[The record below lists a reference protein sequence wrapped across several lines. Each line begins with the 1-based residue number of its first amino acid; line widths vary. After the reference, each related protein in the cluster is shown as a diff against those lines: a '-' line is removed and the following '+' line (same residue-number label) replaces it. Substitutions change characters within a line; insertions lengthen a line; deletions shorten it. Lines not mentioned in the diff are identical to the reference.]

1 VAFATKEKEMKA
13 FFRSIGIA
21 GGILVLAG
29 VQNAS
34 AQITN
39 LVEFTTAFGFTV
51 GNATV
56 PAGSYAIRPDDDAPN
71 ILIMTGAHGDVIFQ
85 TENKNQK
92 SIPSKTEVL
101 FNRYGDGYVLKG
113 IQVEGSETGYVT
125 IPVEGE
131 RHVTKRGASN
141 GEQRVA
147 ARKRADTSN

>member
-1 VAFATKEKEMKA
+1 VLGAATFHRTCGPEVAYATREKEMKA

-21 GGILVLAG
+21 GVILVLAG

-56 PAGSYAIRPDDDAPN
+56 PAGSYTIRPDDDAPN

-85 TENKNQK
+85 TENKTRRASLPRPTCS
-92 SIPSKTEVL
+92 SIATATDMS
-101 FNRYGDGYVLKG
+101 
-113 IQVEGSETGYVT
+113 
-125 IPVEGE
+125 
-131 RHVTKRGASN
+131 
-141 GEQRVA
+141 
-147 ARKRADTSN
+147 